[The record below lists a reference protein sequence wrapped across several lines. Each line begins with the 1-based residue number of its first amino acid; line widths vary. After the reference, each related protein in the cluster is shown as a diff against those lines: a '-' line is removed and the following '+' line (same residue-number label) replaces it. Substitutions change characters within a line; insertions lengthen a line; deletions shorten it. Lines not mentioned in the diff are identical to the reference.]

1 MKKSKYIIVIILI
14 LAFTVVFVACTS
26 FNERTYTVTI
36 IDHERITYNQK
47 SKYLIYCRT
56 DDGETKVFE
65 NTDNWFR
72 LKFNSSDF
80 YADLE
85 VGKTYTVTV
94 VGYRVAIFN
103 GYENIIRYEEGVW
116 K

>member
-1 MKKSKYIIVIILI
+1 MKKSKYITVIVLI
-14 LAFTVVFVACTS
+14 LALTVLFVACTS
-26 FNERTYTVTI
+26 FNEHTYTVTI
-36 IDHERITYNQK
+36 IDHERIPYKQE

-80 YADLE
+80 YAELE

-94 VGYRVAIFN
+94 IGYRVAIFN
-103 GYENIIRYEEGVW
+103 GYENIIRYEECL